1 MAWRCGS
8 YTIRFMHPT
17 HWLISTQVDYQ
28 PRAGSVLLF
37 TQELL
42 HEGVVVEEAC
52 RKFTM
57 RSEVMYSGHHIGRIM
72 NPGSPPRGNNR

>member
-1 MAWRCGS
+1 M
-8 YTIRFMHPT
+8 
-17 HWLISTQVDYQ
+17 Q
-28 PRAGSVLLF
+28 
-37 TQELL
+37 L

-72 NPGSPPRGNNR
+72 NAGSPPRGNNRIIGDHTATLSVTRKLCLFKRILPYTVEQ